1 MEILINELSLD
12 GQFND
17 EEEFLDNFDS
27 ILKIVKLIELLNFSL
42 LKECMLFDR
51 NITASFKLADFAK
64 SKKDR
69 ARKFKSLLLKLTN
82 NPPYWNENQKHNC
95 SNVYQYNGKNICDT
109 SLAESCERD
118 KIVLSFKHND
128 FNNLSCNVLKNEEA
142 IEIFNAIDTTN
153 FLSHL
158 LKNNKINSLEYC
170 QNKFKDSKLN
180 FEKMNDGYG
189 FDSLET
195 HQQKQEFIEAFELF
209 DRTDWANILTSD
221 GLEYKPYSASKSN
234 NWFKGTEFENNSI
247 YKFRVTQKYRCFGY
261 RNGDIFYILRFEIDH
276 KISDNG

>member
-42 LKECMLFDR
+42 LKEYMLFDR
-51 NITASFKLADFAK
+51 NITANFKLVDFSK
-64 SKKDR
+64 SKNDR
-69 ARKFKSLLLKLTN
+69 ARKFKSFLLKLAQ
-82 NPPYWNENQKHNC
+82 NPPFWNIDKKHNC
-95 SNVYQYNGKNICDT
+95 SDVYQYSSKNICDT

-118 KIVLSFKHND
+118 KIILSFKHD
-128 FNNLSCNVLKNEEA
+128 EFKNLFCNVLKNQEP
-142 IEIFNAIDTTN
+142 INLLNIININMFLDYLFKNGEIGCFD
-153 FLSHL
+153 
-158 LKNNKINSLEYC
+158 YC
-170 QNKFKDSKLN
+170 KNKFKDSKVN
-180 FEKMNDGYG
+180 FEKINDGYG
-189 FDSLET
+189 FDSLKT
-195 HQQKQEFIEAFELF
+195 SQQEKEFIEAFELF
-209 DRTDWANILTSD
+209 DRTDWANILTSE